1 MEVAEERDLVYQVF
15 TKIQQEPRKEEQFAE
30 VLAKA
35 YCNRPETFIKQFS
48 SCVYTL
54 LAFKGSGKEIDNLIK
69 FISTVIT
76 RCIGDTEVPILAPLM
91 IEVRVCNILYFE
103 GFN

>member
-1 MEVAEERDLVYQVF
+1 MEVAEERNLVYQVF

-30 VLAKA
+30 ILAKA
-35 YCNRPETFIKQFS
+35 YCNRPETFIKHFS

-54 LAFKGSGKEIDNLIK
+54 LAFKGSGKEIDNLMK
-69 FISTVIT
+69 FTSTVIT

-91 IEVRVCNILYFE
+91 IEVRVYCIRYFE